1 MEVLYSLYPHK
12 PMLSKLNYLM
22 SVAKLVGSN
31 GEQLFL
37 EADNQLSNSFTTTS
51 NNNYL
56 TISPISISSGSVLT
70 VTDGSVVDF
79 Y

>member
-12 PMLSKLNYLM
+12 PMLSKLHYLM

-37 EADNQLSNSFTTTS
+37 EADNQLSNNFTTTS
-51 NNNYL
+51 NNSYL

>member
-31 GEQLFL
+31 GEQLFV
-37 EADNQLSNSFTTTS
+37 EADNQLSSSFTTTS
-51 NNNYL
+51 NNN
-56 TISPISISSGSVLT
+56 
-70 VTDGSVVDF
+70 
-79 Y
+79 

>member
-1 MEVLYSLYPHK
+1 
-12 PMLSKLNYLM
+12 M

-37 EADNQLSNSFTTTS
+37 EADNQLSNNFTTTS
-51 NNNYL
+51 NNSYL

>member
-1 MEVLYSLYPHK
+1 
-12 PMLSKLNYLM
+12 MLSKLHYLM

-37 EADNQLSNSFTTTS
+37 EADNQLSNNFTTTS
-51 NNNYL
+51 NNSYL